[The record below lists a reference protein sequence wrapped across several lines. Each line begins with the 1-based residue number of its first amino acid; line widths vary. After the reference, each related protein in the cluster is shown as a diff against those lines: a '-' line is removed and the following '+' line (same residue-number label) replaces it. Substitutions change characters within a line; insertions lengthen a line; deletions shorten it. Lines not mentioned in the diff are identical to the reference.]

1 MSGHRGVD
9 HMCFSGS
16 GLRTHPHFEMN
27 CLLLRLHPTWHWQK
41 SNIIAGFTFCSMVI
55 RTRIELLLGL
65 LTRLVSVNVVLW
77 QQNLK
82 FSFHQQTVEFGPT
95 HIFTQIYAPAWPR
108 WSGTTH
114 PTPFSPRISA
124 IPMNWPN
131 WGWGHVPRHGY
142 ATAVKRL
149 CLWLCVCLSDCV
161 YRWSSWDVD
170 L

>member
-108 WSGTTH
+108 WSGATH
-114 PTPFSPRISA
+114 PTPIFSSDFGNSHEPAKLGLGARAS
-124 IPMNWPN
+124 P
-131 WGWGHVPRHGY
+131 
-142 ATAVKRL
+142 
-149 CLWLCVCLSDCV
+149 WLRYC
-161 YRWSSWDVD
+161 R
-170 L
+170 